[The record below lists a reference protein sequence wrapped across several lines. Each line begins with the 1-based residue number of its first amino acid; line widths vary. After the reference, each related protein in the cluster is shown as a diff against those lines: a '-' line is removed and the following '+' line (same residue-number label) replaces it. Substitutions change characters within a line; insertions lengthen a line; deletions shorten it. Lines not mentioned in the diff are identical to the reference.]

1 MTQLRLS
8 YVDTQLTLS
17 QHITETLA
25 SLFLLLSYSKYLC
38 KWNQPRHPTAEKWVQ
53 KILYAYIVEFGFGEG
68 PHSSPGCN
76 KTYFIAQNGLELGLL
91 SVGIAGMS
99 LFNHQDN
106 CNQARYSS

>member
-38 KWNQPRHPTAEKWVQ
+38 KWNQPRHSPEEKWVQ
-53 KILYAYIVEFGFGEG
+53 KTLYVYVVEFGFEEG
-68 PHSSPGCN
+68 PHSNPGCN
-76 KTYFIAQNGLELGLL
+76 KTYLIAQTGLELCIL
-91 SVGIAGMS
+91 SVGITYRNES
-99 LFNHQDN
+99 VQP
-106 CNQARYSS
+106 